1 MYTSQGTEEIAA
13 ELTQAE
19 CETLH
24 FGIDRFTC
32 SIWNKKE
39 LPQWQEFVTGPVF
52 TADIPLCV

>member
-19 CETLH
+19 GETLH
-24 FGIDRFTC
+24 FGIDRVIC

-39 LPQWQEFVTGPVF
+39 L
-52 TADIPLCV
+52 